1 MTEGR
6 GTGIPKILQAI
17 KKNDSPKPIFHTDED
32 RSYFVVELLLHPAF
46 IKGKEPEL
54 RPELQPELRPELSL
68 QGRILYVLRNGDFS
82 KSAIAEKIGH
92 KVVSGEL
99 NKQVRNLMK
108 DGLIE
113 YTIPKNPNNPRQKY
127 RLTSKGQ
134 KVNK

>member
-1 MTEGR
+1 M
-6 GTGIPKILQAI
+6 
-17 KKNDSPKPIFHTDED
+17 
-32 RSYFVVELLLHPAF
+32 VELLLHPAF

-54 RPELQPELRPELSL
+54 RPELQPELSL

-113 YTIPKNPNNPRQKY
+113 YTIPKNPNSPRQKY

>member
-54 RPELQPELRPELSL
+54 RPELQPELSL
-68 QGRILYVLRNGDFS
+68 QGRILYVLRMEIS
-82 KSAIAEKIGH
+82 
-92 KVVSGEL
+92 V
-99 NKQVRNLMK
+99 NLLLLK
-108 DGLIE
+108 
-113 YTIPKNPNNPRQKY
+113 K
-127 RLTSKGQ
+127 
-134 KVNK
+134 

>member
-32 RSYFVVELLLHPAF
+32 RSYFVVELLLHPVFA
-46 IKGKEPEL
+46 KDKE
-54 RPELQPELRPELSL
+54 PELRPELSL
-68 QGRILYVLRNGDFS
+68 QNKILRILKYGEFN
-82 KSAIAEKIGH
+82 KSAIAERIGH
-92 KVVSGEL
+92 KAVSGEL

-108 DGLIE
+108 AGLIE
-113 YTIPKNPNNPRQKY
+113 YTIPKKPSSPKQKY

-134 KVNK
+134 NVGI